1 MVLKKLPKQLGG
13 ESMLGCVQSVRNAF
27 EMEMF
32 EEVSERERVFEA
44 LSAFFRRLSPS
55 ISAFLRSK
63 ELFVSFFFSFHRSAD
78 GVSIA

>member
-1 MVLKKLPKQLGG
+1 MGRVFQPRD
-13 ESMLGCVQSVRNAF
+13 VQRLRHPDIKAS
-27 EMEMF
+27 MF

-63 ELFVSFFFSFHRSAD
+63 ELFVSFFF
-78 GVSIA
+78 